1 MKKYLQVKQPLGGG
15 ILVIK
20 NILEDQKGG
29 ILPITAGVIF
39 IFLALVA
46 IVVDFGRYTAAK
58 EKLQTAGDTAALAA
72 AKSIDRYVK
81 LEIDP
86 GSSWDCCDDG
96 DGGCSPCCVDCGDP
110 IIVVGKEAD
119 LIDNEGWRR
128 YCCSCGCNGDPKILD
143 RWVDYKNNGR
153 DAIDA
158 AKAVFEINKPSEMEE
173 HAGGSSDIIVNT
185 SYLSQ
190 SRRNSDLYPSVFVQA
205 HGKVRTLLMDFL
217 KLIDPNANFEYLDAS
232 TCSQGRT
239 YYRDVLNGK
248 WQRPPDNY
256 CEE

>member
-29 ILPITAGVIF
+29 ILPITAGIIF

-46 IVVDFGRYTAAK
+46 VVVDFGRYTAAK

-72 AKSIDRYVK
+72 AKSVDRYVK

-86 GSSWDCCDDG
+86 GSSRECCDCEE
-96 DGGCSPCCVDCGDP
+96 GCCTCCIDCGDP

-119 LIDNEGWRR
+119 LIDNGGWQR
-128 YCCSCGCNGDPKILD
+128 YCCTCGCRGGPKILD
-143 RWVDYKNNGR
+143 RWVNYKNNSS
-153 DAIDA
+153 DAVDA
-158 AKAVFEINKPSEMEE
+158 AEAVFEINKPSEMEE
-173 HAGGSSDIIVNT
+173 HSGGSSDIGVDT

-190 SRRNSDLYPSVFVQA
+190 NRRNSPMYPSVIVRA
-205 HGKVRTLLMDFL
+205 NGKVRTVLMDIL
-217 KLIDPNANFEYLDAS
+217 KLINPNANFEYLNAS

-239 YYRDVLNGK
+239 YYHDVNNGK

>member
-1 MKKYLQVKQPLGGG
+1 MKKYLPERRHLGGTTMNT
-15 ILVIK
+15 K
-20 NILEDQKGG
+20 NILKDQKGG

-72 AKSIDRYVK
+72 AKSVDRYVK

-86 GSSWDCCDDG
+86 GSSRECCDCDDG
-96 DGGCSPCCVDCGDP
+96 CCPCCIDCGDP
-110 IIVVGKEAD
+110 FTVVGKESD

-128 YCCSCGCNGDPKILD
+128 YCCSCGCNGEPKILD
-143 RWVDYKNNGR
+143 RWVDYKNNGS

-173 HAGGSSDIIVNT
+173 HAGGSSDISVDT

-205 HGKVRTLLMDFL
+205 HGKVRTLLMDFF
-217 KLIDPNANFEYLDAS
+217 KLIDPNADFEYLDAS

-248 WQRPPDNY
+248 WQRPPDSY

>member
-1 MKKYLQVKQPLGGG
+1 M
-15 ILVIK
+15 VIK
-20 NILEDQKGG
+20 KILKDQKGG

-58 EKLQTAGDTAALAA
+58 EKLQTAGDAAALAA
-72 AKSIDRYVK
+72 AKSVDRYVK

-86 GSSWDCCDDG
+86 GSSRECCDCKK
-96 DGGCSPCCVDCGDP
+96 GCCPCCVDCGDP

-128 YCCSCGCNGDPKILD
+128 YCCSCGCNGDPEILD
-143 RWVDYKNNGR
+143 RWVDYKNGGD
-153 DAIDA
+153 DAVIA
-158 AKAVFEINKPSEMEE
+158 ANTVFEINKPAEMD
-173 HAGGSSDIIVNT
+173 AQTGGSSNISVDT

-190 SRRNSDLYPSVFVQA
+190 NRRNSRFYPSVFVQA

-217 KLIDPNANFEYLDAS
+217 KLINPNANFEYLNAS

-239 YYRDVLNGK
+239 YYHDVNNGK

>member
-1 MKKYLQVKQPLGGG
+1 MNDKK
-15 ILVIK
+15 IIS
-20 NILEDQKGG
+20 DQRGG

-72 AKSIDRYVK
+72 AKSVDRYVK

-86 GSSWDCCDDG
+86 GSSKECCDDG

-110 IIVVGKEAD
+110 FTVVGKEAD
-119 LIDNEGWRR
+119 LIDNNGWRS
-128 YCCSCGCNGDPKILD
+128 YCCSCGCNGGPEILD
-143 RWVDYKNNGR
+143 RWVNYKNSGQ
-153 DAIDA
+153 DAVDA
-158 AKAVFEINKPSEMEE
+158 AEAVFEVNKPSEMEE
-173 HAGGSSDIIVNT
+173 ETGGYSSISVDT

-190 SRRNSDLYPSVFVQA
+190 SRRNSSLYPSVIVQA
-205 HGKVRTLLMDFL
+205 QGKVRTVMMDIL
-217 KLIDPNANFEYLDAS
+217 KLINPNANFEYLNAS

-239 YYRDVLNGK
+239 YYRDVDNGK
-248 WQRPPDNY
+248 WERPPDNY
-256 CEE
+256 CQE